1 MNIQQIIEI
10 RKDKNIHFTSILDE
24 FYSNRG
30 GGSNGNEGGSNGNEG
45 GSNSN
50 GGNNSNGG
58 SNIGGNNTN
67 HIDHIEIKNS
77 PNNVIKEEINSK
89 HIT

>member
-30 GGSNGNEGGSNGNEG
+30 GGSNGNEGGSNGN
-45 GSNSN
+45 
-50 GGNNSNGG
+50 
-58 SNIGGNNTN
+58 
-67 HIDHIEIKNS
+67 
-77 PNNVIKEEINSK
+77 
-89 HIT
+89 

>member
-30 GGSNGNEGGSNGNEG
+30 GGSNGNGG

-50 GGNNSNGG
+50 GGGSNNGD

-77 PNNVIKEEINSK
+77 PNIVIKEEINSK